1 VNLLRR
7 RGNITQKFE
16 PFVSGGTVLIEDV
29 IIIGGGVCGCSLL
42 YELSRYKVK
51 ALLLEKDNDVAN
63 GTSKAN
69 TAIVHAGYDPEPGTK
84 MARYNV
90 EGNAIIDQLCS
101 DLDIMFKKTG
111 SLVVGF
117 DETDRKS
124 IEYLYVKGNKNGVPG
139 LRIMESG
146 ELFRFEPA
154 LSREIKCALYAPTA
168 GIISPWELVI
178 AQAECAVRGGAKIA
192 LNTEVT
198 GIKKE
203 GDCFTVS
210 TKKGDYAARFVV
222 NAAGVDSDTVNDMIS
237 EKFFTIR
244 AKRGE
249 YYILDTTE
257 ADLVS
262 TVVFPCPSKLGK
274 GVLVSPTIHGNI
286 IVGPDSTD
294 CPRGS
299 LKNTAAGLEYVAKNA
314 LRCIPSVNLRTSIR
328 NFSGIRADA
337 GLEDFIVGESKSVS
351 GFFNIAGIKSPG
363 LTASP
368 AIAKDVAGM
377 LLDKGLDSGANPGF
391 AASRKVTRFKYL
403 SDAEKQEA
411 IKRNPL
417 YGTIVCRCE
426 TVTEGEIADALARPL
441 PPRSLDA
448 VKRRCST
455 GMGRCQG
462 GFCGPRV
469 MALIAKYANI
479 SETDIPLDK
488 EGMYI
493 VTGYTKK
500 KGGVS

>member
-1 VNLLRR
+1 M
-7 RGNITQKFE
+7 
-16 PFVSGGTVLIEDV
+16 IEDV

-42 YELSRYKVK
+42 YELSRYNVK
-51 ALLLEKDNDVAN
+51 TLLLEKENDVGN

-69 TAIVHAGYDPEPGTK
+69 SAIVHAGYDPEPGTK

-90 EGNAIIDQLCS
+90 EGNFLIAQICS
-101 DLDIMFKKTG
+101 DLDIMYKKTG

-124 IEYLYVKGNKNGVPG
+124 IEHLYVKGNKNGVPG
-139 LRIMESG
+139 LRIMESE

-154 LSREIKCALYAPTA
+154 LSHEIKCALYAPTA
-168 GIISPWELVI
+168 GIVLPWEFAI
-178 AQAECAVRGGAKIA
+178 AQAECAVMGGAKIE
-192 LNTEVT
+192 LNAEVT
-198 GIKKE
+198 GIKKQD
-203 GDCFTVS
+203 GYFTVA
-210 TKKGDYAARFVV
+210 TNKGTYAARFIV
-222 NAAGVDSDTVNDMIS
+222 NAAGVDSDTVNDMIN
-237 EKFFTIR
+237 EKFFTIQP
-244 AKRGE
+244 KRGE

-257 ADLVS
+257 SNLVN

-274 GVLVSPTIHGNI
+274 GVLVAPTVHGNI
-286 IVGPDSTD
+286 IVGPDSTN
-294 CPRGS
+294 CPRNS
-299 LKNTAAGLEYVAKNA
+299 LKNTAGGLEYVTKNA
-314 LRCIPSVNLRTSIR
+314 LRCVPSVNLRSSIR

-337 GLEDFIVGESKSVS
+337 GLEDFIVGESESVS

-377 LLDKGLDSGANPGF
+377 LLDKGLDSGANPSF

-403 SDAEKQEA
+403 SDAEKQDV

-426 TVTEGEIADALARPL
+426 TVTEGEIAAALARPL

-448 VKRRCST
+448 VKRRCGT

-469 MALIAKYANI
+469 MALIAKYADI
-479 SETDIPLDK
+479 SEVDIPMDK

-493 VTGYTKK
+493 VTGRTKK
-500 KGGVS
+500 KGGAL